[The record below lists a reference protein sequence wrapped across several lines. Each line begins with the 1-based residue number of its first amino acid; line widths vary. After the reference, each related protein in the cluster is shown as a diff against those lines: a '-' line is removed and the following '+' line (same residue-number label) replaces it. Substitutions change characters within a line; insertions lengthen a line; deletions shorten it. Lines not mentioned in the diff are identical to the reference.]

1 MKLIMI
7 TLVAIVVGLMALACT
22 ATPAEPTPNID
33 ATVEAK
39 LSQERA
45 VDATVEARINEAQSS
60 TPTSSPPPTPTP
72 SPTPPPT
79 PTPSPTPAPTP
90 TPSPT
95 PAPTPHPWGS
105 RVTYYGNTVY
115 FLSPVTK
122 SKAEEYLEYLI
133 NKQNITYAS
142 DKHYQLRQVNRV
154 YEIRN
159 GIYKMAELNYA
170 TPDELEAWLLN
181 WRSSDERQRY
191 SEGLVCD
198 IQEEIFEGVAT
209 VRRWVENPTN
219 GFDNVVMSVPCRY

>member
-60 TPTSSPPPTPTP
+60 TPTSSPP
-72 SPTPPPT
+72 
-79 PTPSPTPAPTP
+79 PTP